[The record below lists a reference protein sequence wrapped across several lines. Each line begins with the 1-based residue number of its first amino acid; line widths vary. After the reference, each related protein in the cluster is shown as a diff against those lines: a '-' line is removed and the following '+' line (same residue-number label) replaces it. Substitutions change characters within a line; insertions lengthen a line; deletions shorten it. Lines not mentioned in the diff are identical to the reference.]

1 MVTARIDW
9 SDDILAGYRQ
19 TTLALGPDPDG
30 EGDLFATVVTR
41 ADPGPYA
48 NAVVAVHGFTDY
60 FFNTE
65 LVDFFAARG
74 YRVYGQDLHKCGRS
88 WRAGQTPHFTTD
100 LSRYDRDLEL
110 AVQIARKRIQVVAG
124 TGSNSTAEA
133 IELSTGA
140 QKAKADALLLVA
152 PYYNKPSPEGL
163 FQHFRAIARETDL
176 PIMLYSVPGRC
187 GVEITVE
194 TVGRLA
200 QECPT
205 IRSIKEAGGKPE
217 RVDAIRTVVPAAFE
231 ILSGDDAMT
240 VEFMKRGAVGVVS
253 VASNL
258 IPAEVKSLVDA
269 ALRKDWKKAEEL
281 HHKYA
286 EVFRDLFIES
296 NPAPVKAA
304 MAAQGWLAE
313 ELRLPLVSVTEASRK
328 KLMATLQQA
337 GLN

>member
-1 MVTARIDW
+1 MFKGTYTALVTPFRNGKVDDKAFAELIERQIEAGIEGIVPVGTTGESPTLNMV
-9 SDDILAGYRQ
+9 
-19 TTLALGPDPDG
+19 
-30 EGDLFATVVTR
+30 EHV
-41 ADPGPYA
+41 
-48 NAVVAVHGFTDY
+48 
-60 FFNTE
+60 
-65 LVDFFAARG
+65 
-74 YRVYGQDLHKCGRS
+74 RVI
-88 WRAGQTPHFTTD
+88 
-100 LSRYDRDLEL
+100 EL
-110 AVQIARKRIQVVAG
+110 AVQIARKRTQVVAG

-152 PYYNKPSPEGL
+152 PYYNKPSPEGM

-187 GVEITVE
+187 AVEITVE

-200 QECPT
+200 KECPA

-217 RVDAIRTVVPAAFE
+217 RVDGIRAAVPSDFE

-258 IPAEVKSLVDA
+258 IPAEVKALVDA
-269 ALRKDWKKAEEL
+269 GLKKDWKKAEEL
-281 HHKYA
+281 DRKYA
-286 EVFRDLFIES
+286 AVFRDLFVES
-296 NPAPVKAA
+296 NPGPIKAA
-304 MAAQGWLAE
+304 MAAKGWLAE
-313 ELRLPLVSVTEASRK
+313 ELRLPLVPISEPSRQ
-328 KLMATLQQA
+328 KLFATLQLA

>member
-1 MVTARIDW
+1 MFKGTYTALVTPFRNGKVDDKAFAQLIERQIAAGVEGIVPVGTTGESPTLNMAEHARVI
-9 SDDILAGYRQ
+9 
-19 TTLALGPDPDG
+19 
-30 EGDLFATVVTR
+30 
-41 ADPGPYA
+41 
-48 NAVVAVHGFTDY
+48 
-60 FFNTE
+60 
-65 LVDFFAARG
+65 
-74 YRVYGQDLHKCGRS
+74 
-88 WRAGQTPHFTTD
+88 
-100 LSRYDRDLEL
+100 EL

-152 PYYNKPSPEGL
+152 PYYNKPTPEGM
-163 FQHFRAIARETDL
+163 FQHFRAIAQETDL

-187 GVEITVE
+187 AVEITVE

-200 QECPT
+200 RECPT
-205 IRSIKEAGGKPE
+205 IRAIKEAGGKPE
-217 RVDAIRTVVPAAFE
+217 RVDAIRAAVPPDFE

-258 IPAEVKSLVDA
+258 IPVEVKALVDA

-281 HHKYA
+281 DRKFST
-286 EVFRDLFIES
+286 VFRDLFLES
-296 NPAPVKAA
+296 NPGPIKAA
-304 MAAQGWLAE
+304 MAAKGWLAE
-313 ELRLPLVSVTEASRK
+313 ELRLPLVPISEPSRQ
-328 KLMATLQQA
+328 KLFATLQQA

>member
-1 MVTARIDW
+1 MFKGTYTALVTPFRNGKVDDKAFAQLIERQIAAGVEGIVLGTTGESPTLNMAEHARVI
-9 SDDILAGYRQ
+9 
-19 TTLALGPDPDG
+19 
-30 EGDLFATVVTR
+30 
-41 ADPGPYA
+41 
-48 NAVVAVHGFTDY
+48 
-60 FFNTE
+60 
-65 LVDFFAARG
+65 
-74 YRVYGQDLHKCGRS
+74 
-88 WRAGQTPHFTTD
+88 
-100 LSRYDRDLEL
+100 EL

-152 PYYNKPSPEGL
+152 PYYNKPTPEGM
-163 FQHFRAIARETDL
+163 FQHFRAIAQETDL

-187 GVEITVE
+187 AVEITVE

-200 QECPT
+200 RECPT
-205 IRSIKEAGGKPE
+205 IRAIKEAGGKPE
-217 RVDAIRTVVPAAFE
+217 RVDAIRAAVPPDFE

-258 IPAEVKSLVDA
+258 IPVEVKALVDA

-281 HHKYA
+281 DRKFST
-286 EVFRDLFIES
+286 VFRDLFLES
-296 NPAPVKAA
+296 NPGPIKAA
-304 MAAQGWLAE
+304 MAAKGWLAE
-313 ELRLPLVSVTEASRK
+313 ELRLPLVPISEPSRQ
-328 KLMATLQQA
+328 KLFATLQQA

>member
-1 MVTARIDW
+1 MFEGTYTALVTPFRNGKVDDKAFAELIERQIAAGIEGIVPVGTTGESPTLNMAEHARVI
-9 SDDILAGYRQ
+9 
-19 TTLALGPDPDG
+19 
-30 EGDLFATVVTR
+30 
-41 ADPGPYA
+41 
-48 NAVVAVHGFTDY
+48 
-60 FFNTE
+60 
-65 LVDFFAARG
+65 
-74 YRVYGQDLHKCGRS
+74 
-88 WRAGQTPHFTTD
+88 
-100 LSRYDRDLEL
+100 EL
-110 AVQIARKRIQVVAG
+110 AVQIARKRTKVVAG

-152 PYYNKPSPEGL
+152 PYYNKPSPEGM

-187 GVEITVE
+187 AVEITVE

-200 QECPT
+200 QECPK

-217 RVDAIRTVVPAAFE
+217 RVDAIRAVVPADFE

-258 IPAEVKSLVDA
+258 IPAEVKALVDA
-269 ALRKDWKKAEEL
+269 GLRKDWNRAGEL
-281 HHKYA
+281 DRKYA
-286 EVFRDLFIES
+286 AVFRDLFVES
-296 NPAPVKAA
+296 NPGPVKAA
-304 MAAQGWLAE
+304 MAARGWLAE
-313 ELRLPLVSVTEASRK
+313 ELRLPLVPISEPSRQ
-328 KLMATLQQA
+328 KLFATLQQA